1 MYFCSVGKIVSVQKA
16 VEILKNGGLVAIPTE
31 TVYGLAANALNED
44 AVQNIFKSKG
54 RPSNNPLI
62 LHFNDWEDAE
72 PFVQNVPE
80 DFHKLYRKFS
90 PGPISYLLPK
100 SALVSEKISAKNT
113 TVAIR
118 FPAHPVAKALLKE
131 LNFPL
136 AAPSANPSG
145 YISPTQSVHVI
156 QQLGDK
162 IDGVIEGGEC
172 TKGIESTIVGWDE
185 EGRVV
190 IYRNGTITAKE
201 IGDVLRKEV
210 KVLTGEH
217 KKIVAP
223 GMLSKHYSPKKPTY
237 ITANINQKTHLFSE
251 KKIGIIWQIKPDVT
265 MFDNC
270 INLSFSENGDLKT
283 IAKNL
288 YSTMYQMD
296 NLDVDIILIEKC
308 LEGDLGLA
316 IADRLSRAGINLD
329 I

>member
-1 MYFCSVGKIVSVQKA
+1 MYFCTVGKIVSLQQA
-16 VEILKNGGLVAIPTE
+16 ITILQNGGLVAIPTE
-31 TVYGLAANALNED
+31 TVYGLAANALNLNSVE
-44 AVQNIFKSKG
+44 NIYKSKG

-62 LHFNDWEDAE
+62 LHFNEWKDAE

-80 DFHKLYRKFS
+80 DFFKLYAKFS

-118 FPAHPVAKALLKE
+118 FPSHPIAKALLNE

-145 YISPTQSVHVI
+145 YISPTQSHHVL

-162 IDGVIEGGEC
+162 IDGVLEGGEC
-172 TKGIESTIVGWDE
+172 AKGIESTIVGWDE
-185 EGRVV
+185 NGEIV
-190 IYRNGTITAKE
+190 IYRLGTITAVE
-201 IGDVLRKEV
+201 IEKVLEKPV

-223 GMLSKHYSPKKPTY
+223 GMLSKHYSPQKPTY
-237 ITANINQKTHLFSE
+237 ITKDLRGKIHQFSE
-251 KKIGIIWQIKPDVT
+251 KKIGIIWQIKPDV
-265 MFDNC
+265 FDLNDC
-270 INLSFSENGDLKT
+270 INLSFSDNGNLEI

-288 YSTMYQMD
+288 YKTMYKID
-296 NLDVDIILIEKC
+296 NLDVDVILIEQC
-308 LEGDLGLA
+308 LEGELGLA